1 MAVDIIF
8 SIILLFC
15 LLMTFVPT
23 LPGLPLMFIVTL
35 IFGFVDSFTAFPPE
49 YLIIFGAITLLSIA
63 VDYSSGLIGAKLGG
77 ANKTS
82 LTLGLIGL
90 IVGLISFP
98 PFGAFLGLFAGIF
111 MAELIQFHDHFKA
124 LKAASYSLAAV
135 IGGTLFNIG
144 LAISFFAI
152 FLIRVF

>member
-1 MAVDIIF
+1 MAVEIIF
-8 SIILLFC
+8 SIIILFC

-35 IFGFVDSFTAFPPE
+35 IFGFVDGFEAFPAS

-90 IVGLISFP
+90 VGGLIMMP

-111 MAELIQFHDHFKA
+111 LAELIQFQDHLKA

-135 IGGTLFNIG
+135 VAGTLFNIG
-144 LAISFFAI
+144 LAISFFVI
-152 FLIRVF
+152 FLVRVF